1 MCPDQGRSK
10 FDDRSV
16 NRVFIG
22 YDGNLKGYKL
32 YNSSNGK
39 IIVCCELSLMKKML
53 GIWKFSSFHI
63 MKREIKRT
71 WHQLTNP
78 YTIIEISN
86 VTKL

>member
-16 NRVFIG
+16 NHVFIG

-39 IIVCCELSLMKKML
+39 IIMCCESWVEFNEEGAWDL
-53 GIWKFSSFHI
+53 
-63 MKREIKRT
+63 E
-71 WHQLTNP
+71 
-78 YTIIEISN
+78 
-86 VTKL
+86 V